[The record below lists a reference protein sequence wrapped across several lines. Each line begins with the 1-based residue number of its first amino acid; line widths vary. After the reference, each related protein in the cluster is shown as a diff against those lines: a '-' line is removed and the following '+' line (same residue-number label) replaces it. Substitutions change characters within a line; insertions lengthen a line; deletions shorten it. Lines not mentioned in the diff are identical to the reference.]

1 MWVLTL
7 TRTAI
12 VSRALRIFSRSK
24 DQWVLWLELQKAIDE
39 APSVTP
45 CTNFP
50 DLFFGDSAIGAAQA
64 DTRMAR
70 ELCQQCPITNA
81 CLTYALEAKE
91 EWGVW
96 GGLSTQERKRLR
108 KTHGSTRKT
117 AKAI

>member
-1 MWVLTL
+1 MLTL

-24 DQWVLWLELQKAIDE
+24 DQWHLWLELQSAIDN
-39 APSVTP
+39 APEITP

-50 DLFFGDSAIGAAQA
+50 DLFFGDSAAGAAHTDIRQA
-64 DTRMAR
+64 KA
-70 ELCQQCPITNA
+70 LCQVCPITNE
-81 CLTYALEAKE
+81 CLTYAIEAKE

-108 KTHGSTRKT
+108 RTNGSTRKT
-117 AKAI
+117 AKAV